1 MHQELYD
8 VIAVNIKTRQERVL
22 ATGKT
27 RTNAEAIVKM
37 AVMRQ
42 GLDEEYFK
50 KVPHED

>member
-1 MHQELYD
+1 MPQELYD
-8 VIAVNIKTRQERVL
+8 VIAVNIQSKQERVL

-27 RTNAEAIVKM
+27 RKDAEAIVKM
-37 AVMRQ
+37 AVMRR